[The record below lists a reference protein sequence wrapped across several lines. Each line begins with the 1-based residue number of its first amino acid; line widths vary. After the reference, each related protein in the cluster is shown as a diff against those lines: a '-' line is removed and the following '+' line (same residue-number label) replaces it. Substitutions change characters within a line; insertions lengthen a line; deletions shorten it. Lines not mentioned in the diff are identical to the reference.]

1 MTTTTTTTTTSS
13 TGASFD
19 VILTKTADDDGL
31 ENGCEKKK
39 KFLKPYFICG
49 DFSFFRNLSTM
60 RSVAF
65 SVSSTLEVKDIRSS
79 WVRFQFLVYHPHL
92 TSACSVL
99 FHHSDILFSIS
110 SKSSFHTF
118 ILLCSQSFHNLSF
131 DHHSLSNCSSFYFL
145 LITSLPLLFYSFSV
159 RFLFFSISFSL
170 HLNIFL
176 LLYESSAL
184 GIF

>member
-1 MTTTTTTTTTSS
+1 
-13 TGASFD
+13 
-19 VILTKTADDDGL
+19 
-31 ENGCEKKK
+31 
-39 KFLKPYFICG
+39 
-49 DFSFFRNLSTM
+49 M

-65 SVSSTLEVKDIRSS
+65 SVSSTMEVKDIRSS
-79 WVRFQFLVYHPHL
+79 WVRFHFFVYHPHL

-99 FHHSDILFSIS
+99 FHQSNIPFCII

-118 ILLCSQSFHNLSF
+118 ILLSSCSFHNLSF

-176 LLYESSAL
+176 LLFTSSAL
-184 GIF
+184 GLSFRMLLFLCFLLSSSLTHYFQKRLSYSFLSSFSHLLIQLFNIL